1 PLLGSTGNSNP
12 REAAA
17 FRCAFERQPKL
28 LKFLRADTILSQ
40 TFSQGEPILD
50 LSTIIAELKS
60 ERDKIAR
67 TIAALIGS
75 AGVSDK
81 GATRKAAPKRRG
93 GITPAGRRRLSLA
106 MKRRWA
112 QRRAKNLSAKAA
124 APKRRGRLTPA
135 GRKRLSE
142 AMKKR
147 WAERKAKA
155 S

>member
-1 PLLGSTGNSNP
+1 MTRSLISLIGWLGATRRSGLT
-12 REAAA
+12 A
-17 FRCAFERQPKL
+17 KL
-28 LKFLRADTILSQ
+28 LKFLGADTILFQ
-40 TFSQGEPILD
+40 PLSQGEPILD

-60 ERDKIAR
+60 EREKIGRA
-67 TIAALIGS
+67 IAALIES
-75 AGVSDK
+75 AGVSGK
-81 GATRKAAPKRRG
+81 GATRKAARKRQG

-112 QRRAKNLSAKAA
+112 ERRAKNSSAKAA

>member
-1 PLLGSTGNSNP
+1 MDLDQIIADLKREREKIQGAITALLEGAGLNAKGST
-12 REAAA
+12 R
-17 FRCAFERQPKL
+17 KV
-28 LKFLRADTILSQ
+28 
-40 TFSQGEPILD
+40 
-50 LSTIIAELKS
+50 
-60 ERDKIAR
+60 AR
-67 TIAALIGS
+67 
-75 AGVSDK
+75 K
-81 GATRKAAPKRRG
+81 KRS
-93 GITPAGRRRLSLA
+93 GITPEGRRRLSLS

-112 QRRAKNLSAKAA
+112 KRRSKNLSAKTA